1 MRKRFI
7 VTLAAL
13 AVLLAAAG
21 SLQAAPSKAKPP
33 KAKPSYLALGDSIAF
48 GYITG
53 DGYAYTRA
61 ANFVG
66 FPTYVGQALGLST
79 TDAACPGETSGSFLD
94 AAATDNGCRA
104 YRSKFPLHVAYTGTQ
119 LAFATSFLKAH
130 PNTKLVTI
138 QLGANDGF
146 LLEAQCKL
154 DVTCETAGL
163 PGVLKQVAANLVT
176 IVKALKAT
184 KFTGK
189 IVVVN
194 YYSLD
199 YGDPVQTSFTS
210 SLDQAVAG
218 AASAAGA
225 TVADAFVPFE
235 NAASAAGGH
244 TCQAGLLN
252 ANPADQTTCD
262 VHPSQYGQQL
272 LAQAVERA
280 YRAK

>member
-1 MRKRFI
+1 MRFRFL
-7 VTLAAL
+7 VPLAA
-13 AVLLAAAG
+13 VAALVVAG
-21 SLQAAPSKAKPP
+21 ALQAAPSH
-33 KAKPSYLALGDSIAF
+33 PSYLALGDSISF

-66 FPTYVGQALGLST
+66 FPDYVGRALGLAT
-79 TDAACPGETSGSFLD
+79 TNAACPGETSGSFLSSS
-94 AAATDNGCRA
+94 ATDNGCRA
-104 YRSKFPLHVAYTGTQ
+104 YRSKFPLHASYAGTQ
-119 LAFATSFLKAH
+119 AAFATSFLKSH

-154 DVTCETAGL
+154 DVSCETAGL
-163 PGVLKQVAANLVT
+163 PGVLKQVATNLGT
-176 IVKALKAT
+176 IIKAIRAT

-210 SLDQAVAG
+210 SLDQAIAATAVAAG
-218 AASAAGA
+218 ASVADAFAPFESAASAAG
-225 TVADAFVPFE
+225 
-235 NAASAAGGH
+235 NH

-262 VHPSQYGQQL
+262 VHPSQYGQL
-272 LAQAVERA
+272 LIAQAVERA
-280 YRAK
+280 YKAK

>member
-1 MRKRFI
+1 MRFRFI
-7 VTLAAL
+7 VPLAA
-13 AVLLAAAG
+13 VAALVVTGA
-21 SLQAAPSKAKPP
+21 LQAAPSH
-33 KAKPSYLALGDSIAF
+33 PSYLALGDSVSF

-66 FPTYVGQALGLST
+66 FPDYVARALGLT
-79 TDAACPGETSGSFLD
+79 ETNAACPGETSGSFLSS
-94 AAATDNGCRA
+94 AATDNGCRA
-104 YRSKFPLHVAYTGTQ
+104 YRSKFPLHAAYSGTQ
-119 LAFATSFLKAH
+119 AAFATAFLKAH

-154 DVTCETAGL
+154 DVACETAGL
-163 PGVLKQVAANLVT
+163 PGVLKQVAANLDT
-176 IVKALKAT
+176 IIKAIKAT
-184 KFTGK
+184 KFTGR

-199 YGDPVQTSFTS
+199 YGDPVQTSFAS
-210 SLDQAVAG
+210 SLDQAIAGRAVADG
-218 AASAAGA
+218 AS
-225 TVADAFVPFE
+225 VADAFSPFE
-235 NAASAAGGH
+235 TAAQAAGGH

-252 ANPADQTTCD
+252 ASPADQTTCD

-272 LAQAVERA
+272 LAQAVEQA
-280 YRAK
+280 YKAK